1 MFRVSTAV
9 AALFLLCVGAEAAS
23 YGAIA
28 FSPDSGAY
36 GYSTR
41 RVSRANA
48 QEWAMSYCD
57 ENAWDCRIAVNFHDA
72 CGAVARGRNGGWGTN
87 WGYSRAEAQN
97 NAMAA
102 CHKRDSGC
110 RVVVWACS
118 K

>member
-1 MFRVSTAV
+1 MLRVSTAV

-57 ENAWDCRIAVNFHDA
+57 GKPLGLPHSGQLPRRLRCCRTRPQWRLGHQL
-72 CGAVARGRNGGWGTN
+72 GL
-87 WGYSRAEAQN
+87 
-97 NAMAA
+97 
-102 CHKRDSGC
+102 
-110 RVVVWACS
+110 
-118 K
+118 